1 MLCFMFDINYCL
13 LISDTSCC
21 SAMLLKIQQKC
32 QDFCSNF
39 FNMSQNQFQLRFYQ
53 WIVDIGVLTSS
64 STKNRYLGDATLSCF
79 PILKY
84 SNEYFQNATKAYSS
98 CLIFSIL
105 QDPIFKIH
113 CFIADSQRNVDSS

>member
-53 WIVDIGVLTSS
+53 WIVDIGFLTFS
-64 STKNRYLGDATLSCF
+64 STKIRNLGDSTLSHF

-84 SNEYFQNATKAYSS
+84 ANKNYPS
-98 CLIFSIL
+98 CLVFLTLPSFSIM
-105 QDPIFKIH
+105 QDPILTIH
-113 CFIADSQRNVDSS
+113 CFIADAQRNVDSS